1 MGEFD
6 IHHQK
11 RTLEKKLAWLHKTKS
26 VSPADRKLI
35 FDFDQDSVA
44 RGLSLCRRIKYL
56 ILLSQLSKMLK
67 GDLKKAT
74 KRQIKEVVVRLEES
88 KYSEWT
94 KKDYKVTLKFFYK
107 WLEGG
112 EDYPDR
118 VKWIKASFKNSKTK
132 LPEDL
137 LTEEEVK
144 RLAEA
149 AEHPR
154 DRALVQVLFESGC
167 RIAELLTLRIK
178 NVHFDKYGAVLHV
191 SGKMGDRRIRIVASA
206 PSLASWLDIHP
217 KRSDSE
223 CPLWLSRASR
233 KILLPFNYSTAN
245 ILLRRLAIKAGITKR
260 VNPHIFRHSRAT
272 LLANKLT
279 EAQMKEYFGWV
290 QSSDMASV
298 YVHLSGRD
306 VDEAIL
312 HLHGIDSEETK
323 TEKFIARNC
332 SECKTAN
339 SPSSQT
345 CTKCG
350 SMLKESDRPSKNM
363 LQELMQDKETVD
375 FLTRKMAEL
384 KLGEKQPGGD

>member
-6 IHHQK
+6 IHRQK
-11 RTLEKKLAWLHKTKS
+11 RTLEKKIAWLGKTKS
-26 VSPADRKLI
+26 VSVPDKKLI
-35 FDFDQDSVA
+35 FDFDQDNVA

-67 GDLKKAT
+67 VGLRKAT
-74 KRQIKEVVVRLEES
+74 KQQIKAVVVQLEQS

-94 KKDYKVTLKFFYK
+94 KKDYKVTLKFVYK
-107 WLEGG
+107 WLDGG

-144 RLAEA
+144 RLADK

-178 NVHFDKYGAVLHV
+178 NVHFDGYGAVLHV
-191 SGKMGDRRIRIVASA
+191 TGKMGDRRVRIVASA

-217 KRSDSE
+217 KRSDPE
-223 CPLWLSRASR
+223 CPLWLSRAS
-233 KILLPFNYSTAN
+233 KTKLLPFNYSTAN
-245 ILLRRLAIKAGITKR
+245 VLLRRLAEKAGIEKR
-260 VNPHIFRHSRAT
+260 VNPHLFRHSRAT

-290 QSSDMASV
+290 QASDMAAV

-306 VDEAIL
+306 VDTAIL
-312 HLHGIDSEETK
+312 HLHGLDSEERK
-323 TEKFIARNC
+323 DEKFLLRNC
-332 SECKTAN
+332 QRCSSPN
-339 SPSSQT
+339 SPSSQI

-350 SMLKESDRPSKNM
+350 AALNSGKNQQAQLKELLKDRKTLEFLESRMN
-363 LQELMQDKETVD
+363 ELRLE
-375 FLTRKMAEL
+375 EH
-384 KLGEKQPGGD
+384 P